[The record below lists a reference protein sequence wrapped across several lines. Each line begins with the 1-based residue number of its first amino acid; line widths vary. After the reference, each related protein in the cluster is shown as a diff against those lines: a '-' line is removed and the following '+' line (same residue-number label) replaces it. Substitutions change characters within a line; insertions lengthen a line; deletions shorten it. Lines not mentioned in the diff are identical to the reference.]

1 VRPTASPTS
10 ARLAE
15 FVLAAMAAEFVWLWS
30 RRAFAPRAAVA
41 PLVALAPGAC
51 LLLAVRAAARGSGP
65 ATVGAL
71 LTASLPFH
79 LADMSRRPL

>member
-1 VRPTASPTS
+1 
-10 ARLAE
+10 
-15 FVLAAMAAEFVWLWS
+15 MAAEFLWLWG
-30 RRAFAPRAAVA
+30 RRAFAPRAAA
-41 PLVALAPGAC
+41 TPLIALAPGAC

-79 LADMSRRPL
+79 LADMSRRPI